1 MTCYKFLCLFVG
13 IILVWGVE
21 CDGQKFAEVDYR
33 NYSQRNAV
41 ILDSLKQAIK
51 MSAFRGIHTLKRE
64 FAEVQS
70 DQPVNVKLYKARKRK
85 LTPEEMVVK
94 RRTSILT
101 VNKYLRRTTQP
112 EVVTDWA
119 TAVVLS
125 EDGICVTNYHV
136 FWQLLD
142 SAVTLGV
149 RDSLMFVATE
159 AGKVYPITELL
170 SCNKIGDFAFFKI
183 DTRGDKL
190 IPMPM
195 GTDLS
200 VGEDVHLLSNPEGYP
215 YVYTNGIVTRTIAAE
230 MGNPFGNRMEMSA
243 DFAKGSSGA
252 PIMDNRGNMVGMV
265 SCIRAIYYS
274 TQPPYY
280 LQMNVKMC
288 VPVSVLKRVVN
299 VADNSF

>member
-1 MTCYKFLCLFVG
+1 MICYKFLCLFVG
-13 IILVWGVE
+13 IILGWSVE
-21 CDGQKFAEVDYR
+21 CDGQKSVGVDYR

-51 MSAFRGIHTLKRE
+51 INAFKGIHTLKRE

-70 DQPVNVKLYKARKRK
+70 NQPVEVKMCKVQKRK
-85 LTPEEMVVK
+85 LNPDEIVGK
-94 RRTSILT
+94 RRGSILT
-101 VNKYLRRTTQP
+101 VNKFLHATTQP

-125 EDGICVTNYHV
+125 EDGVCVTNYHV

-142 SAVTLGV
+142 STGKLGG
-149 RDSLMFVATE
+149 RDSLIFVATE

-170 SCNKIGDFAFFKI
+170 SYNKTGDFAFFKI
-183 DTRGDKL
+183 NTKGDKL
-190 IPMPM
+190 TPMPI
-195 GTDLS
+195 GEDLS
-200 VGEDVHLLSNPEGYP
+200 VGEEVHLLSNPEGYP
-215 YVYTNGIVTRTIAAE
+215 YVYMKGIVTRTIATE

-288 VPVSVLKRVVN
+288 VPISVLQRVVYAVN
-299 VADNSF
+299 G